1 MRAVHFLTWSLVLL
15 AACGDSPPP
24 PMIPQDLT
32 SCDITTAGCQ
42 LGIFESVARQLEQ
55 DARELPPIRTISVA
69 QFEEEVRDGV
79 SPDDLVGDDP
89 ESRGLRLIGF
99 IPDTASSATEA
110 EIDRQLTS
118 VAAYYS
124 SNSRAITIID
134 RDYEDGNAQSI
145 LAHEFVHALQDREFG
160 IRTVFAGVD
169 STDGV
174 MGARVVIEGDATYAA
189 SAWFVDQVG
198 QSVSGVDWDVSY
210 DDFQQFAK
218 DDAADI
224 ETSID
229 ASASF
234 FPYAFGYEMLGRATQ
249 GGGLQGRAE
258 LFIAPPSSAR
268 DAMAGY
274 DAFVA
279 NGFASVDEPAAVLP
293 EVPDGGAL
301 ALEDRSGAWYVYAT
315 LLRSGVDEE
324 DAWANA
330 LAWRGD
336 RLGIF
341 ESGSEVVAVWRIRFA
356 ADASFM
362 EEAIAQSPRDV
373 FWSAVVDGEDSFVIA
388 AESDAALATW
398 EAQPAEVVSAM
409 VDTVPNA
416 RKSAELKLPFGC
428 TPPPPP
434 AF

>member
-1 MRAVHFLTWSLVLL
+1 MRAVHFLTWLAVLL

-32 SCDITTAGCQ
+32 TCDITAAGCQ
-42 LGIFESVARQLEQ
+42 LGIFESVAAQLEQ
-55 DARELPPIRTISVA
+55 DAAEVPPIRTISVA
-69 QFEEEVRDGV
+69 EFEEEVRDGV
-79 SPDDLVGDDP
+79 TPDDLVGDDP

-99 IPDTASSATEA
+99 IPDAASSATQA
-110 EIDRQLTS
+110 EIDRQVTS

-124 SNSRAITIID
+124 SNSRGITIID

-160 IRTVFAGVD
+160 IRNVFSGVD

-189 SAWFVDQVG
+189 SAWFVDQAG
-198 QSVSGVDWDVSY
+198 QSVSGVDWDESY

-224 ETSID
+224 DTSIE
-229 ASASF
+229 ASAGF
-234 FPYAFGYEMLGRATQ
+234 FPYAYGYEMLGRATQ
-249 GGGLQGRAE
+249 GGGLPGRAE
-258 LFIAPPSSAR
+258 LFDAPPGSAR

-274 DAFVA
+274 DAFRA
-279 NGFASVDEPAAVLP
+279 DGFASVDEPDALLP
-293 EVPDGGAL
+293 QIPNGGAL

-315 LLRSGVDEE
+315 LLRAGFAEE

-330 LAWRGD
+330 LEWRGD

-341 ESGSEVVAVWRIRFA
+341 ESGSEVVVVWRIRFA
-356 ADASFM
+356 TDASFM
-362 EEAIAQSPRDV
+362 EDAIAQSLRDV
-373 FWSAVVDGEDSFVIA
+373 FWSAVVDGDESFVIA

-398 EAQPAEVVSAM
+398 EAQPANVVSAM

-416 RKSAELKLPFGC
+416 RKGAQLKLPFGC